1 MPTAQ
6 TTSAL
11 LGAIYSK
18 LTGTGYAFRVYFG
31 LAPDNAV
38 QPFAVLNLATPS
50 DVINVTGAGGSP
62 AVEALEFVDID
73 VACYEQGGSAI
84 NALAMREA
92 CITGMLAVTGA
103 VCLVSRQAPSPY
115 SENGETWQQCI
126 ATVRYAH

>member
-1 MPTAQ
+1 MTKQ
-6 TTSAL
+6 TTSSL

-18 LTGTGYAFRVYFG
+18 LTGTGYSYRVYFG
-31 LAPDNAV
+31 IAPDNAV

-62 AVEALEFVDID
+62 AVEALEFVNID
-73 VACYEQGGSAI
+73 VACYEQGETAI

-92 CITGMLAVTGA
+92 CITGMLAISGA
-103 VCLVSRQAPSPY
+103 VGLVSRQVPSQY

-126 ATVRYAH
+126 ATVRFAH

>member
-31 LAPDNAV
+31 IAPDNAV
-38 QPFAVLNLATPS
+38 QPFVVLSVGACET
-50 DVINVTGAGGSP
+50 VNVTGAGGSP
-62 AVEALEFVDID
+62 AVETLQFSDID
-73 VACYEQGGSAI
+73 ISCYEQGNSSI
-84 NALAMREA
+84 NALAAREL

-103 VCLVSRQAPSPY
+103 VGLVGRQPPQVDTS
-115 SENGETWQQCI
+115 NGETWHQCT
-126 ATVRYAH
+126 ATVRFAH